1 VFKIIN
7 GNRIVKILNGFF
19 FKKIIAIII
28 ENGGDNVLRGCKECI
43 GEDSNISGIKF
54 LGIG

>member
-19 FKKIIAIII
+19 FKKIITIII

-43 GEDSNISGIKF
+43 GEDSNISRIKF